1 MGSAGGYA
9 VGMREPQVIPSEL
22 APTGVRSAC
31 MQEGDLMRSDRWQ
44 RQDSREPG
52 GAQAATPSPL
62 AASARLSPGGKR

>member
-31 MQEGDLMRSDRWQ
+31 MQEVDLMHSDRWQ
-44 RQDSREPG
+44 RQDSRAPG
-52 GAQAATPSPL
+52 EALAATPSPL
-62 AASARLSPGGKR
+62 TASARFAPRDEL

>member
-9 VGMREPQVIPSEL
+9 VGVNQPQVTLSKL
-22 APTGVRSAC
+22 APAEVVAAR